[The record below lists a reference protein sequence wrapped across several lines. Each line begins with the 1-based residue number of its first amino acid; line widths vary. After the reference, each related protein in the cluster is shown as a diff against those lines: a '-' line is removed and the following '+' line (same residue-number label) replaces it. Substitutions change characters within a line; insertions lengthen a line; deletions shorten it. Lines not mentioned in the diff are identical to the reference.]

1 MSIAGWELD
10 SFALLR
16 LMDYMQMIHS
26 LLLLFDPSTPA
37 VWKSTRDI
45 FGWRWFFII
54 IIIIVPTHACIICT
68 QTYIHTRM
76 QANSL
81 VMVLCSRTCWK
92 QPCQKTGCFFSFG
105 WICLPNCM
113 ALKKI
118 CFSANTS
125 VKVVRVSF
133 YSLTSPRVEGENERI
148 FSSSFLNA
156 NFLILKALRA
166 RGHLKYLARH
176 HAKGHCFSCNTSFSP
191 AETIQPCALRP
202 TTLLDSYFPSF
213 HLLGV
218 TDFHRFPSFF
228 RLISLLFWL
237 SFPSVALI
245 LSPLPE
251 TFIFL
256 LLCEKAEV
264 ASSLLCSQ
272 LFVLLHIRALGL
284 ILQVDLSVSLSHFL
298 SVFVS
303 QGQSEAYS
311 QTVEYVLLSVSNWS
325 IWTLNRRGPIRV
337 SGRQNW
343 KSAILPLG

>member
-54 IIIIVPTHACIICT
+54 IIIIVPTHARIICT

-118 CFSANTS
+118 LLLGEYQRESCQGQLLQFN
-125 VKVVRVSF
+125 
-133 YSLTSPRVEGENERI
+133 LTSSGRRKWTN
-148 FSSSFLNA
+148 
-156 NFLILKALRA
+156 
-166 RGHLKYLARH
+166 
-176 HAKGHCFSCNTSFSP
+176 
-191 AETIQPCALRP
+191 
-202 TTLLDSYFPSF
+202 
-213 HLLGV
+213 
-218 TDFHRFPSFF
+218 
-228 RLISLLFWL
+228 LLFFFSKCQFSHPK
-237 SFPSVALI
+237 SFARQR
-245 LSPLPE
+245 
-251 TFIFL
+251 
-256 LLCEKAEV
+256 
-264 ASSLLCSQ
+264 AS
-272 LFVLLHIRALGL
+272 
-284 ILQVDLSVSLSHFL
+284 
-298 SVFVS
+298 
-303 QGQSEAYS
+303 
-311 QTVEYVLLSVSNWS
+311 
-325 IWTLNRRGPIRV
+325 
-337 SGRQNW
+337 
-343 KSAILPLG
+343 

>member
-54 IIIIVPTHACIICT
+54 IIIIVPTHARIICT

-92 QPCQKTGCFFSFG
+92 QSCQKTGCFFSFG

-113 ALKKI
+113 ALKKN

-166 RGHLKYLARH
+166 RGHLEYLARH

-237 SFPSVALI
+237 PFRCFDSQSSSRNFH
-245 LSPLPE
+245 LP
-251 TFIFL
+251 
-256 LLCEKAEV
+256 
-264 ASSLLCSQ
+264 SSLWKSWS
-272 LFVLLHIRALGL
+272 GL
-284 ILQVDLSVSLSHFL
+284 
-298 SVFVS
+298 VFVM
-303 QGQSEAYS
+303 
-311 QTVEYVLLSVSNWS
+311 LSTFCPSSYPRSGSNPS
-325 IWTLNRRGPIRV
+325 SRSFCFSFTFFVCFCLSGPVRGI
-337 SGRQNW
+337 
-343 KSAILPLG
+343 

>member
-1 MSIAGWELD
+1 MHTDIYTHTNASQQSRDGIVQSDMLKTTLPKDRLFFFFWMNL
-10 SFALLR
+10 FAKL
-16 LMDYMQMIHS
+16 HGFKKN
-26 LLLLFDPSTPA
+26 LLLGEYQRESCQGQLLQFNLTSSGRRKWMNLLF
-37 VWKSTRDI
+37 
-45 FGWRWFFII
+45 
-54 IIIIVPTHACIICT
+54 
-68 QTYIHTRM
+68 
-76 QANSL
+76 
-81 VMVLCSRTCWK
+81 
-92 QPCQKTGCFFSFG
+92 FFSK
-105 WICLPNCM
+105 CH
-113 ALKKI
+113 
-118 CFSANTS
+118 
-125 VKVVRVSF
+125 
-133 YSLTSPRVEGENERI
+133 
-148 FSSSFLNA
+148 
-156 NFLILKALRA
+156 FLILKALRA